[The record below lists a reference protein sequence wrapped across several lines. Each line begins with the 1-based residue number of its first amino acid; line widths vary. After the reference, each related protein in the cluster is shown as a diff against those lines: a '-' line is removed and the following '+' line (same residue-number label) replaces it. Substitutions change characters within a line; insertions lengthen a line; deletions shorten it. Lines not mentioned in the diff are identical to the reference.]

1 MGYSRQTFIGF
12 SWMSGFRLISRVI
25 STIRIIILARIITP
39 TQFGVFSIASIMLSF
54 LEILTETGINVFL
67 VQERDKIDRFVNSA
81 WIVSIL
87 RGIILS
93 LIIFIST
100 PFIATFFKLPDLYR
114 FLILISFVPLIRGFI
129 NPSIVKFQK
138 DLQFKKEFFLRFTI
152 FIFDSFVSV
161 VLALMWHDAI
171 SFVWG
176 LMAGAILEVILS
188 FVFFRPLPIFK
199 FKFNIVK
206 IVLNHGKWVTA
217 YGIFNYIAQNGD
229 NIVVGKLLGSTPLG
243 IYQMGYA
250 ISTLPISEISDVAN
264 KVVFPVYS
272 KISDDKTRLI
282 KAFKKTVLLLS
293 LPVITLSLIIF
304 FLPQDFFNL
313 VLGPRWIEI
322 TSILKILVFYGMLRA
337 ITGIFSSLFLAL
349 RKQNFVAG
357 MTFVRFL
364 TLIFTIVPFTL
375 SYGII
380 GASFSALLSV
390 LLEIPLALFYI
401 LKIFKPVNI
410 PKQ

>member
-1 MGYSRQTFIGF
+1 MGYSRQTFIGL
-12 SWMSGFRLISRVI
+12 SWMSGFRVISRII
-25 STIRIIILARIITP
+25 STIRIVILARIITP

-54 LEILTETGINVFL
+54 LEIITETGINVFL

-93 LIIFIST
+93 LIIFAST
-100 PFIATFFKLPDLYR
+100 PFIIAFFKIPDLSR
-114 FLILISFVPLIRGFI
+114 FLLLISLVPLVRGFI
-129 NPSIVKFQK
+129 NPSIVRFQK
-138 DLQFKKEFFLRFTI
+138 DLQFDKEFFLRFVI
-152 FIFDSFVSV
+152 FVFDSIVSV
-161 VLALMWHDAI
+161 TLALIWHDAI

-176 LMAGAILEVILS
+176 LMAGAILEVTLS
-188 FVFFRPLPIFK
+188 FVFFRPVPIFK
-199 FKFNIVK
+199 FEFNIAK
-206 IVLNHGKWVTA
+206 IVLNHGKWVTT

-243 IYQMGYA
+243 IYQMGYT

-272 KISDDKTRLI
+272 KISDDKERLI
-282 KAFKKTVLLLS
+282 KAFKKTILLIS
-293 LPVITLSLIIF
+293 LPVVTLSLIIY
-304 FLPQDFFNL
+304 FLPQEFFNF
-313 VLGPRWIEI
+313 VLGPRWIGI

-337 ITGIFSSLFLAL
+337 ITGISSSLFLAL

-364 TLIFTIVPFTL
+364 TLLLTIVPFTL

-380 GASFSALLSV
+380 GASYSALLSV
-390 LLEIPLALFYI
+390 LLEIPFIIFYI
-401 LKIFKPVNI
+401 WKIFKPAVVLR
-410 PKQ
+410 K